1 MDLDRDDLAALCAG
15 MTRDEVDRV
24 HRLLQQWDVG
34 PEDSFPV
41 QLALLTRAQ
50 LRAAAMVPRSL
61 KDGRTWLELHL
72 AEYRLQTKTMLNGFT
87 NAAITQTDEL
97 KTIVE
102 MHAQTT
108 TQAAQRVHAQLADA
122 EAVASRVKSLMED
135 AAAEWKG
142 IKTST
147 TTERER
153 LEKVA
158 KDLDDRFAWRQIL
171 WGAFWFVLTF
181 GLGLLLG
188 LYAHAR

>member
-1 MDLDRDDLAALCAG
+1 MDRNDLSALLKGAPAE
-15 MTRDEVDRV
+15 EVDRI
-24 HRLLQQWDVG
+24 HRLLHEWSTG
-34 PEDSFPV
+34 PENSFPV

-50 LRAAAMVPRSL
+50 WHMAARVPRSL
-61 KDGRTWLELHL
+61 DESRTWLELHL

-102 MHAQTT
+102 MHAKTT

-122 EAVASRVKSLMED
+122 EAVAGRVKSLMEN

-147 TTERER
+147 TAERER

-158 KDLDDRFAWRQIL
+158 KELDDRFAWRQIL
-171 WGAFWFVLTF
+171 WGAFWFLLTF